1 MTNHRSKVLTVMKV
15 NYILSHSL
23 LDPVTEQVTTL
34 KQDLGV
40 AGYGTLWSLL
50 EMLIAS
56 EGLSLSL
63 DYAVLCHTMKC
74 DRETLRSVV
83 EDYSIFTL
91 SGDHLSCTYITEEV
105 NRQNARSIKR
115 RERAKKAARAR
126 WGSQERESNATSIEG
141 ECSKHKNTDA
151 CSITSCNSDGL
162 ETKNA
167 TSITSRAHE
176 RPRARAKRKNTSYS
190 VSLTNKPEKINY
202 PPYTPL
208 LFAGGE
214 KAGRYVVSSGA
225 GGDPVT
231 DTLRGEL
238 LVVRRELEGLKRKL
252 SHPDN
257 PKGSRSCVPST
268 EATDVIVSTL
278 EKPWRELVQEW
289 VTYRREIG
297 SPIRGR
303 LAIGKF
309 YDRLHQLSGG
319 DLSTARQI
327 INRSMANGYKG
338 IDLRTSGYTSGSD
351 PFRTD
356 DNGRVVDST
365 VGQDYSRNLS
375 IRDCFRLKAEGRL

>member
-91 SGDHLSCTYITEEV
+91 SGDHLSCSYVTEEV
-105 NRQNARSIKR
+105 ERQNARSIKR

-167 TSITSRAHE
+167 TSITSRAHV

-190 VSLTNKPEKINY
+190 VSQSKKPEKINY

-208 LFAGGE
+208 LFEGGE
-214 KAGRYVVSSGA
+214 KAGRYVTSSGA
-225 GGDPVT
+225 NGNPIT

-238 LVVRRELEGLKRKL
+238 LVVRTELEELKRKL
-252 SHPDN
+252 NHPQ
-257 PKGSRSCVPST
+257 KSRSEPSDARPY
-268 EATDVIVSTL
+268 ATDDEIVATL

-338 IDLRTSGYTSGSD
+338 IDLRTSRYTSGSD

-365 VGQDYSRNLS
+365 VGQDYSRKLS
-375 IRDCFRLKAEGRL
+375 IRDCFRLKAEGKL

>member
-1 MTNHRSKVLTVMKV
+1 MTNHRTKVLTVMKID
-15 NYILSHSL
+15 YILSHSL

-56 EGLSLSL
+56 DGLSLSL
-63 DYAVLCHTMKC
+63 DYAALCHTMKC

-83 EDYSIFTL
+83 EDYSIFTM
-91 SGDHLSCTYITEEV
+91 SGDHLSCTYVTDEV
-105 NRQNARSIKR
+105 ERQNARSIKR

-126 WGSQERESNATSIEG
+126 WGSQKSENNTTSIEG
-141 ECSKHKNTDA
+141 ECSEHKKTNA
-151 CSITSCNSDGL
+151 CSITSCVPDKCCLSD
-162 ETKNA
+162 A
-167 TSITSRAHE
+167 TSIPSRAHV

-208 LFAGGE
+208 LFSRRE
-214 KAGRYVVSSGA
+214 KLGRYVTSSGA
-225 GGDPVT
+225 SSDPITEVI
-231 DTLRGEL
+231 REEL
-238 LVVRRELEGLKRKL
+238 LIVRTELDELKRKL
-252 SHPDN
+252 SRPDK
-257 PKGSRSCVPST
+257 PKGTRSCASST
-268 EATDVIVSTL
+268 EATDTIVCTL
-278 EKPWRELVQEW
+278 EQPWQELVQEW
-289 VTYRREIG
+289 VTYRGEIG

-309 YDRLHQLSGG
+309 YDRLMQLSGG
-319 DLSTARQI
+319 DPSTARQI

-338 IDLRTSGYTSGSD
+338 IDLRSSSYTSGSD

-356 DNGRVVDST
+356 SCGKVVDST
-365 VGQDYSRNLS
+365 VGQDYSRKLS
-375 IRDCFRLKAEGRL
+375 IRDCFKLKAEGRL

>member
-1 MTNHRSKVLTVMKV
+1 MKV
-15 NYILSHSL
+15 DYILSHSL
-23 LDPVTEQVTTL
+23 LDPVTEQVATL

-50 EMLIAS
+50 EMLLAS
-56 EGLSLSL
+56 DGLTLSL
-63 DYAVLCHTMKC
+63 DYATLCHTMKC

-91 SGDHLSCTYITEEV
+91 SGDHLSCTYVTKEV
-105 NRQNARSIKR
+105 DLQNARSIKR
-115 RERAKKAARAR
+115 RERARKAARAR
-126 WGSQERESNATSIEG
+126 WGSAKSESDATSIRDV
-141 ECSKHKNTDA
+141 CSKHKKPDA
-151 CSITSCNSDGL
+151 CSITSCKSDGL
-162 ETKNA
+162 GARNA
-167 TSITSRAHE
+167 TSTPSHTHA

-190 VSLTNKPEKINY
+190 VSLTYKPEKKHY
-202 PPYTPL
+202 PPFTPL
-208 LFAGGE
+208 LFSGGE
-214 KAGRYVVSSGA
+214 KAGRYVTSSGA
-225 GGDPVT
+225 GDDPIT

-252 SHPDN
+252 SHPDK
-257 PKGSRSCVPST
+257 PKGSRSCASSP
-268 EATDVIVSTL
+268 EATDTIVSTL
-278 EKPWRELVQEW
+278 DKPWRELVQEW

-309 YDRLHQLSGG
+309 YDRLRQLSGG
-319 DLSTARQI
+319 EPSTARQI

-338 IDLRTSGYTSGSD
+338 IDLRTSSYTSGSD
-351 PFRTD
+351 PFRKD

-365 VGQDYSRNLS
+365 VGQDYSRKLS

>member
-63 DYAVLCHTMKC
+63 DYAALCHTMKC
-74 DRETLRSVV
+74 DRATLRSVV
-83 EDYSIFTL
+83 ENYSIFTL
-91 SGDHLSCTYITEEV
+91 SGNNLSCTYITEEV
-105 NRQNARSIKR
+105 ERQNARSMKR
-115 RERAKKAARAR
+115 HERARKAAKAR
-126 WGSQERESNATSIEG
+126 WGSRKSESDATSIRNI
-141 ECSKHKNTDA
+141 CSKHKNTDA
-151 CSITSCNSDGL
+151 CSITSCKSDGS
-162 ETKNA
+162 ETQNA
-167 TSITSRAHE
+167 TSITSRAHV
-176 RPRARAKRKNTSYS
+176 RPRAHAKRKNNSYS
-190 VSLTNKPEKINY
+190 VSQSKKPEKINY

-225 GGDPVT
+225 GGDPIT
-231 DTLRGEL
+231 NTLRGEL
-238 LVVRRELEGLKRKL
+238 LVVRTELEELKRKL

-257 PKGSRSCVPST
+257 PKGSRSCASPTEGT
-268 EATDVIVSTL
+268 EAIISTL
-278 EKPWRELVQEW
+278 EQPWQELVREW
-289 VTYRREIG
+289 VTYRKEIG

-309 YDRLHQLSGG
+309 YDRLRQLSGG
-319 DLSTARQI
+319 NLSTARQI
-327 INRSMANGYKG
+327 INRSIANGYKG
-338 IDLRTSGYTSGSD
+338 IDLRSSRYTSGSD

-365 VGQDYSRNLS
+365 MGQDYSRNLS